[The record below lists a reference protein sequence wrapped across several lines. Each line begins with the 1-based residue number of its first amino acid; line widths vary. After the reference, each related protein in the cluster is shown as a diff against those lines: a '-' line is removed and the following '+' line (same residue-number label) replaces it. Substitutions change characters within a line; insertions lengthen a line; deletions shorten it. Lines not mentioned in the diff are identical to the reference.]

1 MRKPCFAALLSTM
14 VVLTCTQVYAQKPK
28 TETRPEAP
36 DMSWTMG
43 MQAGEGSAEIFGDAI
58 VPVYFTKSG
67 AFLVNVRGSGSDNEE
82 EEANAG
88 LVYRHLFPEKDL
100 IVGGNIF
107 YDSRWTAHDN
117 RFDQMG
123 VGLELLS
130 RWIDAR
136 ANLYLPENK
145 EVLVDSFTDQT
156 VEQRT
161 SGGWRDPYA
170 ESYHIAQDYVRRTET
185 ITTTYLFERFE
196 QAREGWDAE
205 VGVKL
210 PVPDSLGEYRL
221 FAGYYNWDAQYT
233 REDEIS
239 GFKARA
245 EARILP
251 ALFLDASWYEDKELN
266 GSDWFIGARLSL
278 PFDLGL
284 LAEGKNPFAGAFSR
298 PKPAPFAARL
308 FEMVIRD
315 LKIQTEDSGYVEN
328 EKARAVDVK
337 RSSSRSTVVL
347 MDNLTFVDDSNMTGI
362 ENGTAEYP
370 FNTIQEGVNA
380 ANSPV
385 YVFSG
390 MYNENVV
397 MRANVDLYGEGYGIP
412 GMGGRVFGGQVYPV
426 ANGRS
431 RGPTFTMVSNS
442 SITGMR
448 ILNTDVPGAPPILDF
463 VDGNPYDISRVAV
476 FGHDA
481 NNILIRQNQIGRSQ
495 HGIFLGVDSTPNYVA
510 RLQGNRI
517 SGAVDDGVRVEAV
530 GGPGSS
536 FTLLSGGNS
545 YSGNGSDGIDVDVE
559 DFDNVFLSFA
569 GDRASGNQNDGI
581 DMDSCEDNFDM
592 LVQIRN
598 STANNNAG
606 EGFELGGV
614 DVDGIFQGYFDG
626 LKAEGNAGEGL
637 DLEVYA
643 PGPILAV
650 VADSSFNNNLGNG
663 MQMIL
668 NSDYLSVGLVGP
680 DAALFESVNMLLG
693 GFLPPQMRS
702 FSGPGT
708 VTANGNAGDGM
719 VLISDA
725 DSVALTGIFDARASG
740 NAQNGI
746 FSVANSDFGLAASLA
761 LPSSDLLDV
770 MDFGLGALSS
780 LLGGPA
786 MPNLPNA
793 ADQGPIRV
801 NGNGGAGFVSIV
813 DGPVALSA
821 QWDIQA
827 NGNNGSGI
835 ESIVLGDNIGIS
847 LQGGLEASYNNGVG
861 IESVVIGDNAAIGV
875 VLDTIAN
882 HNAGPGIAML
892 RQSNNGIAVGL
903 VSSVRSLLDGAE
915 TLLNAA
921 GLGPIRLPNYTQ
933 GSGTVASGNGAG
945 GILLQVDG
953 EDAAIAGLMDVVAN
967 NNLGGPGIGI
977 RLDSNNGMALGGLV
991 DVAAS
996 GNAQN
1001 GIDLRANADSVA
1013 IGALFDVTA
1022 NRNGDDGTRIVLTSL
1037 NDDAVAIAA
1046 GITANNNG
1054 NNGANFNLEA
1064 DNDVYG
1070 LYTDMSLLG
1079 NLNNGLRVNATAGDD
1094 VYGFYG
1100 EGMVAIFSAATLG
1113 FPPSL
1118 LALVPDG
1125 GITASGN
1132 GTDGVRVTGDA
1143 IGGDYATF
1151 MDSVVAA
1158 NNGSDG
1164 IRINPTA
1171 GDDAE
1176 VGIMNATAIGNG
1188 IHGIRVNLTAANDI
1202 STIISGS
1209 ISANNL
1215 NHGVSV
1221 VAAAGGLTQI
1231 DLGGGAFGSAG
1242 MNSIY
1247 GNAIDLRY
1255 NGPGTAVAQFN
1266 WWGTATPVAG
1276 QFSGSI
1282 DWSNPLAAD
1291 PN

>member
-1 MRKPCFAALLSTM
+1 MRKRCFAALMSAI
-14 VVLTCTQVYAQKPK
+14 VVLSCTHVYAQKPK
-28 TETRPEAP
+28 TEVRPEAP

-67 AFLVNVRGSGSDNEE
+67 AFLVNVRGSGNDNEE

-100 IVGGNIF
+100 ILGANIY

-136 ANLYLPENK
+136 ANIYIPENK
-145 EVLVDSFTDQT
+145 EVLVDSFTDQS

-170 ESYHIAQDYVRRTET
+170 EAHHIAQDYVRRTET

-205 VGVKL
+205 LGVKL
-210 PVPDSLGEYRL
+210 PVPDKLGEYRL
-221 FAGYYNWDAQYT
+221 FAGYYNWDAEYSGQ
-233 REDEIS
+233 DEIS

-266 GSDWFIGARLSL
+266 GSDWFVGARLNL
-278 PFDLGL
+278 PFDLAL
-284 LAEGKNPFAGAFSR
+284 LAEGKNPFSGAFSR
-298 PKPAPFAARL
+298 PKPAPFASRL

-328 EKARAVDVK
+328 EKVRAVDVK

-347 MDNLTFVDDSNMTGI
+347 MDNLTFVDDSNTTGI
-362 ENGTAEYP
+362 ENGTAENPY
-370 FNTIQEGVNA
+370 NTIQKGVNA

-397 MRANVDLYGEGYGIP
+397 MRANVDLYGEGYGIQ
-412 GMGGRVFGGQVYPV
+412 GMDGRVFGGQVYPV

-463 VDGNPYDISRVAV
+463 VDGNAYDISRVGV

-495 HGIFLGVDSTPNYVA
+495 HGIFLGVDSTPDYVA
-510 RLQGNRI
+510 RIQGNRI
-517 SGAVDDGVRVEAV
+517 SGVIDDGVRIEAV
-530 GGPGSS
+530 GGPGAT
-536 FTLLSGGNS
+536 FTLLSSGNS

-559 DFDNVFLSFA
+559 DFDSVFLSFA

-581 DMDSCEDNFDM
+581 DMDSCEDNFEM

-598 STANNNAG
+598 STANNNDG

-614 DVDGIFQGYFDG
+614 AVDGTFQGYFDG
-626 LKAEGNAGEGL
+626 LKAEGNTGEGF

-663 MQMIL
+663 LQMIL
-668 NSDYLSVGLVGP
+668 ESDFLAVGLVGP
-680 DAALFESVNMLLG
+680 DAALFRSVNMLLG

-708 VTANGNAGDGM
+708 VSANGNGGEGM
-719 VLISDA
+719 LMITDA
-725 DSVALTGIFDARASG
+725 DNIALSGLFDVRASG
-740 NAQNGI
+740 NTQNGI
-746 FSVANSDFGLAASLA
+746 VSIVNSDSGLAASLA
-761 LPSSDLLDV
+761 MPSSDLLDV

-786 MPNLPNA
+786 MPNLPAA
-793 ADQGPIRV
+793 ADQGPIRL
-801 NGNGGAGFVSIV
+801 NGNGGDGFVSIV
-813 DGPVALSA
+813 DGPIALSA
-821 QWDIQA
+821 KWGIQA
-827 NGNNGSGI
+827 NGNDGSGI
-835 ESIVLGDNIGIS
+835 ESVVFGDNVGLSLMGGI
-847 LQGGLEASYNNGVG
+847 EASYNNGGG
-861 IESVVIGDNAAIGV
+861 ILSLVEGDDAAIGV
-875 VLDTIAN
+875 ILDTIAN
-882 HNAGPGIAML
+882 HNAGAGIQMIQQSDFGIA
-892 RQSNNGIAVGL
+892 IGL

-933 GSGTVASGNGAG
+933 GSGTVANGNGAG
-945 GILLQVDG
+945 GIFMITEG
-953 EDAAIAGLMDVVAN
+953 EDGAF
-967 NNLGGPGIGI
+967 GGF
-977 RLDSNNGMALGGLV
+977 M
-991 DVAAS
+991 
-996 GNAQN
+996 
-1001 GIDLRANADSVA
+1001 
-1013 IGALFDVTA
+1013 DVTA
-1022 NRNGDDGTRIVLTSL
+1022 NRNEGGPGIISISSSDSGPSLGAFIDVRAGGNEGD
-1037 NDDAVAIAA
+1037 
-1046 GITANNNG
+1046 GITMLSVAEDAAIGALFNVTANG
-1054 NNGANFNLEA
+1054 NQGNGITEILDSDTGDVVGIGAGVTASGNTGNGVLA
-1064 DNDVYG
+1064 IHDAGDSVYG
-1070 LYTDMSLLG
+1070 LYTDLDLR
-1079 NLNNGLRVNATAGDD
+1079 NNGANGMQVMSTAVNWSQLYFGNNLLNDFNND
-1094 VYGFYG
+1094 
-1100 EGMVAIFSAATLG
+1100 LG
-1113 FPPSL
+1113 LGLPPAL
-1118 LALVPDG
+1118 LALVPQG
-1125 GITASGN
+1125 GGVISGN
-1132 GTDGVRVTGDA
+1132 AGFGLQVTHASPAWGVVING
-1143 IGGDYATF
+1143 INF
-1151 MDSVVAA
+1151 
-1158 NNGSDG
+1158 NN
-1164 IRINPTA
+1164 NVA
-1171 GDDAE
+1171 GDW
-1176 VGIMNATAIGNG
+1176 
-1188 IHGIRVNLTAANDI
+1188 
-1202 STIISGS
+1202 
-1209 ISANNL
+1209 
-1215 NHGVSV
+1215 
-1221 VAAAGGLTQI
+1221 QI
-1231 DLGGGAFGSAG
+1231 L
-1242 MNSIY
+1242 
-1247 GNAIDLRY
+1247 
-1255 NGPGTAVAQFN
+1255 P
-1266 WWGTATPVAG
+1266 
-1276 QFSGSI
+1276 
-1282 DWSNPLAAD
+1282 
-1291 PN
+1291 